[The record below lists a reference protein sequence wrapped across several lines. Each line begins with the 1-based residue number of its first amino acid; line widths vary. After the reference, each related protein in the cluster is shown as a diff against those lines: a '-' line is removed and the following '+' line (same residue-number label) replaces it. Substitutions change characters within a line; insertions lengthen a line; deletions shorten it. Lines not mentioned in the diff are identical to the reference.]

1 MFKLT
6 VYKPNNVEQAVL
18 LMKHKISGEYSFINL
33 TKQHICPCRFSSLE
47 EAMKDLDSYVSK
59 GKILKYTKPVKITGK
74 ILVLQDLS

>member
-6 VYKPNNVEQAVL
+6 VYKPNNVEQNVL

-33 TKQHICPCRFSSLE
+33 TKQHICPCRFSSIE

-59 GKILKYTKPVKITGK
+59 GKILKYTKPVEITGK
-74 ILVLQDLS
+74 LLVLQDLS